1 MASDPLVW
9 LLRIVWLAL
18 PFTLGDS
25 IGAALD
31 GRSGAVV
38 AMGAVLSWSVWI
50 VGLVA
55 SFITLPA
62 ALTALRWVAPAAPVA
77 AIALLFIESP
87 ADGEP
92 AGTSLAGVVGLVA
105 ALVGAACALS
115 GQVADD
121 YANGASYGDER
132 RFALKVPLGLI
143 LGPIPVLWLLSMPG
157 SVLGLLALAAE
168 NWALGV
174 PLTLVGLATSVLALR
189 SVYMLHRRWL
199 VFVPAGVTLV
209 DHLALVDPALFP
221 RARIARFGP
230 AYEDTTATDLTSK
243 ATGLVLEVAFDIQL
257 DLSRRTG
264 RDGGEVALV
273 NAVLVSPVRPGAVM
287 REAASRGLRTPAPSA
302 P

>member
-1 MASDPLVW
+1 MTSDPLVW

-18 PFTLGDS
+18 PFTLGDA

-38 AMGAVLSWSVWI
+38 TVGAAMSWLVWI

-55 SFITLPA
+55 SFITVPA

-87 ADGEP
+87 AQGDI
-92 AGTSLAGVVGLVA
+92 AGTSIPGVIGLAA
-105 ALVGAACALS
+105 ALIAAACALS
-115 GQVADD
+115 GQVADN

-143 LGPIPVLWLLSMPG
+143 LGPIPGFWLLSVPG
-157 SVLGLLALAAE
+157 SILGILALAAK
-168 NWALGV
+168 NWAIGV
-174 PLTLVGLATSVLALR
+174 PLTVVGVAISIVALR
-189 SVYMLHRRWL
+189 SVHLLNRRWL

-221 RARIARFGP
+221 KARITHFGP
-230 AYEDTTATDLTSK
+230 AYTDTTATDLTSK
-243 ATGLVLEVAFDIQL
+243 ATGLVLEMAFDIQV
-257 DLSRRTG
+257 DISRRTG
-264 RDGGEVALV
+264 RDGGEVTLV
-273 NAVLVSPVRPGAVM
+273 NAVLISPVRPGAVM
-287 REAASRGLRTPAPSA
+287 REAAGRGLNTPVPTAS
-302 P
+302 